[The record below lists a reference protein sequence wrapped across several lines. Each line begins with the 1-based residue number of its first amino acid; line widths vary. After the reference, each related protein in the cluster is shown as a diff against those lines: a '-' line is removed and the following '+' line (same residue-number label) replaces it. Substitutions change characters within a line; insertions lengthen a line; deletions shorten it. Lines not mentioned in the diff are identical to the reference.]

1 MTTRIGI
8 VADPGLPERRA
19 KALFADLQ
27 AAAKD
32 HHTGEPAEL
41 YLRIGSFPMSSRGT
55 VELHDNT
62 IEVLEK
68 YRWDRLIYLT
78 DLPLST
84 RRPVISQCVQNGKA
98 TMLCLPAFGLLRA
111 KLGLKQEM
119 TRLVQGKMAGAGV
132 PEENIDGYEDI
143 AGGDVRADTTRVL
156 EGRGRT
162 LRLLLGMIRCNRP
175 MALLRALSGS
185 IALGVASGAFGVF
198 FGSIWLMSSL
208 MPIWRLILISML
220 AICGM
225 TFWLIYNNSLWNP
238 RSSKLHYD
246 SVGWW
251 RARWDNYATL
261 VTVAISS
268 LLMYLLLIGVLLLL
282 AAAVVPVK
290 YFSLQIGHPVELW
303 NYLLLAWFAASLGMI
318 AGALG
323 SGFDSEEAIQQA
335 TYNRRELER
344 RAQIGLFDRE
354 EPGFGY
360 YNTDTSLDITPPRD

>member
-1 MTTRIGI
+1 MTGSGARFAALRPLPVKSTPSSANTSDLARSSTRCGQSTIPPEARKHEVPMTTRIGI

-32 HHTGEPAEL
+32 HRTGEPAEL

-68 YRWDRLIYLT
+68 YQWDRLIYLT

-84 RRPVISQCVQNGKA
+84 RRPVISQCIQNGKA

-162 LRLLLGMIRCNRP
+162 LRLLLGMIRCN
-175 MALLRALSGS
+175 
-185 IALGVASGAFGVF
+185 
-198 FGSIWLMSSL
+198 
-208 MPIWRLILISML
+208 
-220 AICGM
+220 
-225 TFWLIYNNSLWNP
+225 
-238 RSSKLHYD
+238 
-246 SVGWW
+246 
-251 RARWDNYATL
+251 
-261 VTVAISS
+261 
-268 LLMYLLLIGVLLLL
+268 
-282 AAAVVPVK
+282 
-290 YFSLQIGHPVELW
+290 
-303 NYLLLAWFAASLGMI
+303 
-318 AGALG
+318 
-323 SGFDSEEAIQQA
+323 
-335 TYNRRELER
+335 
-344 RAQIGLFDRE
+344 
-354 EPGFGY
+354 
-360 YNTDTSLDITPPRD
+360 